1 MRILYLHP
9 RSWIGE
15 YAMLVHLRS
24 RGHEVCALEEDRHLP
39 AARRIADHFR
49 QPGDGIATFWYNP
62 RRGVERL
69 LTWVFDRYYRHA
81 FDGRNLVHRMWI
93 VAVAARHFRP
103 DVIIA
108 SDGFAYAVPAAF
120 LRRLGLLSAPLVV
133 GFIGGDILDCPEAA
147 YGRRRTRA
155 TDRLLKCVVRHAD
168 RLRPVSP
175 LLVDVLLGDGADA
188 GRIRMIP
195 SHLVFDTQ
203 VVDAVF
209 AERREL
215 AAAIRRRYGIAADA
229 PLVVTLSWN
238 QKGKGAHVLAAA
250 WPRILAAV
258 PNARWL
264 LCGPDDPWLAQ
275 AVWPLLE
282 QAGVRDSV
290 VATGRLAGRELFEHL
305 AAADLHAN
313 PTLCEGL
320 NMVTVEAAAVGTPT
334 ICTNGC
340 GIAAWIE
347 KFGAGAV
354 VPAGEAAPLADATIR
369 ALQDRALLSAYGAA
383 SRKMTADFT
392 LDRVAQQLTSLFDAA
407 RRERPQ
413 RSPD

>member
-15 YAMLVHLRS
+15 NAMLVHLRGL
-24 RGHEVCALEEDRHLP
+24 GHEVCALEEDRELP
-39 AARRIADHFR
+39 AARRIDPHFR
-49 QPGDGIATFWYNP
+49 QPGDGIPTFWYNP
-62 RRGVERL
+62 RRGSERL
-69 LTWVFDRYYRHA
+69 LTWLFDRYYRKA
-81 FDGRNLVHRMWI
+81 FDGRNLVHRMWVI
-93 VAVAARHFRP
+93 AAAARHFRP
-103 DVIIA
+103 NVIIA
-108 SDGFAYAVPAAF
+108 SDGFSYAVPAAF
-120 LRRLGLLSAPLVV
+120 LRRLGMLAAPLVV

-155 TDRLLKCVVRHAD
+155 TDRLLKTVVRHAD
-168 RLRPVSP
+168 WLRPVSP
-175 LLVDVLLGDGADA
+175 LLVEVLQGDGADN

-195 SHLVFDTQ
+195 SHLVFDAQ
-203 VVDAVF
+203 VIDAVF
-209 AERREL
+209 AARAEL
-215 AAAIRRRYGIAADA
+215 AAAIRRRYGIPPDA

-238 QKGKGAHVLAAA
+238 QKGKGAHVLAQA

-264 LCGPDDPWLAQ
+264 LCGPEDPWLAE
-275 AVWPLLE
+275 AVWPVLE
-282 QAGVRDSV
+282 KAGVRGSV
-290 VATGRLAGRELFEHL
+290 IATGRLGGRDIFEHL

-354 VPAGEAAPLADATIR
+354 VPAGEAVPLADATIR
-369 ALQDRALLSAYGAA
+369 ALQDPALLSSCSAA
-383 SRKMTADFT
+383 SRRMIADFT
-392 LDRVAQQLTSLFDAA
+392 LDRVSQQLISLFDAA
-407 RRERPQ
+407 CGKRP
-413 RSPD
+413 PTEP

>member
-1 MRILYLHP
+1 MRVLYLHP

-15 YAMLVHLRS
+15 YAMLKHLRS
-24 RGHEVCALEEDRHLP
+24 LGHEVCVLEERRDLP
-39 AARRIADHFR
+39 AARQVADHFAAAD
-49 QPGDGIATFWYNP
+49 DGIATFWFNP
-62 RRGVERL
+62 RRGAERL
-69 LTWVFDRYYRHA
+69 LTWAFDRYYRKA

-93 VAVAARHFRP
+93 IAAAARRFRP

-108 SDGFAYAVPAAF
+108 SDGFSYAVPAAF
-120 LRRLGLLSAPLVV
+120 LRRWRLLDAPLIV

-147 YGRRRTRA
+147 YGRRRTPA
-155 TDRLLKCVVRHAD
+155 TDGLLKSVVRHAD

-175 LLVDVLLGDGADA
+175 MLTEVLKRDGAES

-195 SHLVFDTQ
+195 SHLVFDEA
-203 VVDAVF
+203 VIDSVF
-209 AERREL
+209 AARREL
-215 AAAIRRRYGIAADA
+215 AGTIRTRYGIEPDA

-238 QKGKGAHVLAAA
+238 QKGKGAHILAAA

-258 PNARWL
+258 PKARWL
-264 LCGPDDPWLAQ
+264 LCGPEDPWLAG
-275 AVWPLLE
+275 AVWPVLE

-290 VATGRLAGRELFEHL
+290 VATGRLAGRDIFEHL

-334 ICTNGC
+334 ICTDGC
-340 GIAAWIE
+340 GIAHWIRG
-347 KFGAGAV
+347 FGAGAV

-369 ALQDRALLSAYGAA
+369 ALQDSALLSAYSA
-383 SRKMTADFT
+383 SSRRMTADFA
-392 LDRVAQQLTSLFDAA
+392 LDRVAQQLISLFEDAA
-407 RRERPQ
+407 GNDATRRRE
-413 RSPD
+413 

>member
-24 RGHEVCALEEDRHLP
+24 LGHEVCALEENRDLP
-39 AARRIADHFR
+39 ETRRIADHFL

-62 RRGVERL
+62 RRGIERL
-69 LTWVFDRYYRHA
+69 LTWVFDRYYRRA

-93 VAVAARHFRP
+93 IAAAARHFRP

-108 SDGFAYAVPAAF
+108 SDGFSYAVPAAL
-120 LRRLGLLSAPLVV
+120 LRRFGLLPAPLVV
-133 GFIGGDILDCPEAA
+133 GCIGGDILDCPEAA

-155 TDRLLKCVVRHAD
+155 TDRLIKSVVRHAD
-168 RLRPVSP
+168 WLRPVSP
-175 LLVDVLLGDGADA
+175 LLVDVLQGDGADA
-188 GRIRMIP
+188 GHVRMIP

-203 VVDAVF
+203 VVDTVF
-209 AERREL
+209 AARKEL
-215 AAAIRRRYGIAADA
+215 AAAIRQRYGIAADA

-238 QKGKGAHVLAAA
+238 QKGKGAHVLAQA

-258 PNARWL
+258 PDARWL
-264 LCGPDDPWLAQ
+264 LCGPEDPWLAQ
-275 AVWPLLE
+275 AVWPVLE
-282 QAGVRDSV
+282 QAGVRNSV
-290 VATGRLAGRELFEHL
+290 VAAGRLAGRDIFEHL

-334 ICTNGC
+334 ICTDGC
-340 GIAAWIE
+340 GIADWIRRY
-347 KFGAGAV
+347 GAGEV
-354 VPAGEAAPLADATIR
+354 VAADAAAPLADAIIR
-369 ALQDRALLSAYGAA
+369 ALRDRTLLAAYGAG
-383 SRKMTADFT
+383 SRAMIADFA
-392 LDRVAQQLTSLFDAA
+392 LDRVAGQLVALCATACGQAA
-407 RRERPQ
+407 RGQ
-413 RSPD
+413 S